1 MVTQQIVDK
10 ASVRGVIVQGNVTGL
25 FQPFR
30 AVFFL
35 KCQQPQNCTI
45 SQFRMGFCL
54 QHGFNHPACGRARTF
69 SLLDQAFRCPCPVLP
84 VALWHVKRIGCV
96 FIFMCAARMLRH
108 TLPLVPELYHRLPRL
123 Q

>member
-45 SQFRMGFCL
+45 SQLSRTASASHVLTAMTSGL
-54 QHGFNHPACGRARTF
+54 QHPTA
-69 SLLDQAFRCPCPVLP
+69 
-84 VALWHVKRIGCV
+84 
-96 FIFMCAARMLRH
+96 
-108 TLPLVPELYHRLPRL
+108 
-123 Q
+123 